1 MQAEQTGER
10 SNVTPVRHYESGPM
24 NVAYIVG
31 SFPHV
36 SETFIVNQIVGM
48 AARGHDVHVFTTVPT
63 VIGGIPTGVQR
74 YRLLEHTHS
83 LYGPRNPFIRLI
95 KVTGLMISQGWRVPR
110 LVLRALNVMR
120 YGRVAASLGL
130 LIAGL
135 TLLRQQRTH
144 AYDVIHC
151 QFGTYGEAA
160 LRLREIGAITGRL
173 VTSFRG
179 FDATKYLRTNPHAYD
194 ALFRTG
200 DLFLPVSQS
209 LADRL
214 VATGCVRAKIVV
226 LHSGIECGKFRYIE
240 RRLIEGEPVRIL
252 MIGRLTEKKGIVYA
266 IQAVAR
272 VIASG
277 RNLSFTIVG
286 EGPLRAELQ
295 RLIEELGVS
304 ESVKLIG
311 WRTHEEVV
319 GLIESA
325 HVLLAPSVT
334 GTDGD
339 EEGIPNS
346 VKEAMATGM
355 PVVSTSHGGI
365 PELVEDGVSGY
376 LVAERDVEAMAD
388 RLRQLIDRPQAWAAM
403 GRAAR
408 MRVLAEFDTEKL
420 NDELERLYV
429 ALVEKSK

>member
-1 MQAEQTGER
+1 MKIAF
-10 SNVTPVRHYESGPM
+10 
-24 NVAYIVG
+24 IVG

-36 SETFIVNQIVGM
+36 SETFIVNQIVGT
-48 AARGHDVHVFTTVPT
+48 AARGHDVDVFTTVSN
-63 VIGGIPTGVQR
+63 VIGGIPAGVQR
-74 YRLLEHTHS
+74 HRLLEHTHS
-83 LYGPRNPFIRLI
+83 LYGPSNPFIRLI
-95 KVTGLMISQGWRVPR
+95 KLTGLMISQGWRAPR
-110 LVLRALNVMR
+110 LVLRALNVVR

-135 TLLRQQRTH
+135 TLRRQQSTH

-179 FDATKYLRTNPHAYD
+179 FDATKYLRANPHAYD

-214 VATGCVRAKIVV
+214 IASGCERSKIVV
-226 LHSGIECGKFRYIE
+226 LHSGIECGKFRYHE
-240 RRLIEGEPVRIL
+240 RRLVEGEPVRIL
-252 MIGRLTEKKGIVYA
+252 TIGRLTEKKGISYA

-277 RNLSFTIVG
+277 RNLSFTIIG
-286 EGPLRAELQ
+286 EGPQRAELQ

-304 ESVKLIG
+304 EFVKLIG

-319 GLIESA
+319 GLIETA

-334 GTDGD
+334 GADGD

-355 PVVSTSHGGI
+355 PVLSTNHGGI

-376 LVAERDVEAMAD
+376 LVTERDAEAMAD
-388 RLRQLIDRPQAWAAM
+388 RLRHLIDHPQTWVTM
-403 GRAAR
+403 GQAAR
-408 MRVLAEFDTEKL
+408 ARVLAEFDTEKL
-420 NDELERLYV
+420 NDELERLY
-429 ALVEKSK
+429 ATLVEESK

>member
-1 MQAEQTGER
+1 MKIAF
-10 SNVTPVRHYESGPM
+10 V
-24 NVAYIVG
+24 VG

-48 AARGHDVHVFTTVPT
+48 AARGHDVDIYTTVPNVT
-63 VIGGIPTGVQR
+63 GGIPAGVR
-74 YRLLEHTHS
+74 HYGLLEHTHS
-83 LYGPRNPFIRLI
+83 LFGPHNLVSRLI
-95 KVTGLMISQGWRVPR
+95 KTAVLLIGQGWRGPR
-110 LVLRALNVMR
+110 LVWRALNIMR

-130 LIAGL
+130 LVAGL
-135 TLLRQQRTH
+135 TLRRQQRTG

-160 LRLREIGAITGRL
+160 LPLREIGAITGRL

-179 FDATKYLRTNPHAYD
+179 FDASKYLRTHPHAYD
-194 ALFRTG
+194 ALFREG
-200 DLFLPVSQS
+200 DLFLPVSRS

-214 VATGCVRAKIVV
+214 VASGCERAKIVV

-240 RRLIEGEPVRIL
+240 RRLIEGEPARIL
-252 MIGRLTEKKGIVYA
+252 TIGRLTEKKGIAFA
-266 IQAVAR
+266 IRAVAR
-272 VIASG
+272 IIASG
-277 RNLSFTIVG
+277 RDVSFTIVG
-286 EGPLRAELQ
+286 EGPLRDDLQ
-295 RLIEELGVS
+295 RLCEKLGVS
-304 ESVKLIG
+304 KSVQLVG
-311 WRTHEEVV
+311 WRTHDEVV
-319 GLIESA
+319 GLIETA

-334 GTDGD
+334 GADGD

-388 RLRQLIDRPQAWAAM
+388 RLQHVIDHPQTWAAI
-403 GRAAR
+403 GQAAR
-408 MRVLAEFDTEKL
+408 ARVVAEFDTERL
-420 NDELERLYV
+420 NDELERLYS
-429 ALVEKSK
+429 ALTAMPIGTDALGRSQAASKIP

>member
-1 MQAEQTGER
+1 MKIAF
-10 SNVTPVRHYESGPM
+10 
-24 NVAYIVG
+24 IVG

-48 AARGHDVHVFTTVPT
+48 AARGHDVDIYTTVPN
-63 VIGGIPTGVQR
+63 VVGGIPAGVR
-74 YRLLEHTHS
+74 NYRLLERTHS
-83 LYGPRNPFIRLI
+83 LFGPRHLVSRFIKAACLLI
-95 KVTGLMISQGWRVPR
+95 GQGWRAPR
-110 LVLRALNVMR
+110 LVLRALNVAR

-130 LIAGL
+130 LVAGL
-135 TLLRQQRTH
+135 TLRRRQRTG

-160 LRLREIGAITGRL
+160 VPLREIGAITGRL

-179 FDATKYLRTNPHAYD
+179 FDATKYLRTHPHAYD
-194 ALFRTG
+194 ALFREG
-200 DLFLPVSQS
+200 DLFLPVSRS

-214 VATGCVRAKIVV
+214 IASGCERAKTVV

-252 MIGRLTEKKGIVYA
+252 TIGRLTEKKGIAYA
-266 IQAVAR
+266 IRAVAR
-272 VIASG
+272 LIASG
-277 RNLSFTIVG
+277 RDVSFTIVG
-286 EGPLRAELQ
+286 EGPLRDDLQ
-295 RLIEELGVS
+295 RLCEELGVS
-304 ESVKLIG
+304 KSVQLIG
-311 WRTHEEVV
+311 WRTHAEVV
-319 GLIESA
+319 GLIETC

-334 GTDGD
+334 GADGD

-376 LVAERDVEAMAD
+376 LVPERDVEAMAD
-388 RLRQLIDRPQAWAAM
+388 RLRHLIDHPQAWSAM

-408 MRVLAEFDTEKL
+408 TRVLAEFDTEKL
-420 NDELERLYV
+420 NDELEQLYRAAIAKPIGANATGRSHAV
-429 ALVEKSK
+429 SKIS

>member
-1 MQAEQTGER
+1 MKIAF
-10 SNVTPVRHYESGPM
+10 
-24 NVAYIVG
+24 IVG

-36 SETFIVNQIVGM
+36 SETFIVNQIVGT
-48 AARGHDVHVFTTVPT
+48 AARGHDVDVYTTVQN
-63 VIGGIPTGVQR
+63 VIGGIPEGVQR
-74 YRLLEHTHS
+74 HRLLEHTHC
-83 LYGPRNPFIRLI
+83 LYGPSNPIARLI
-95 KVTGLMISQGWRVPR
+95 KVAGLMISQGWRAPR
-110 LVLRALNVMR
+110 LVLRALNVRR

-135 TLLRQQRTH
+135 TLRRQQKTR

-160 LRLREIGAITGRL
+160 LRLREIGAVTGRL

-179 FDATKYLRTNPHAYD
+179 FDATKYLRANPHAYD
-194 ALFRTG
+194 ALFRMG
-200 DLFLPVSQS
+200 DLFLPVSRS

-214 VATGCVRAKIVV
+214 VASGCERAKIVV
-226 LHSGIECGKFRYIE
+226 LHSGIECGKFRYLE
-240 RRLIEGEPVRIL
+240 RRLIESEPVRIL
-252 MIGRLTEKKGIVYA
+252 TIGRLTEKKGIDYA

-277 RNLSFTIVG
+277 RKLAFTIVG

-295 RLIEELGVS
+295 RLSEELGVG

-311 WRTHEEVV
+311 WCTHAEVI
-319 GLIESA
+319 GLIETA

-334 GTDGD
+334 GADGD

-355 PVVSTSHGGI
+355 PVLSTNHGGI
-365 PELVEDGVSGY
+365 PELVEAGVSGY
-376 LVAERDVEAMAD
+376 LVPERDADAMAD
-388 RLRQLIDRPQAWAAM
+388 RLRHLIDHPQTWAAM

-408 MRVLAEFDTEKL
+408 ARVLAEFDTEKL
-420 NDELERLYV
+420 NDELERLY
-429 ALVEKSK
+429 ATLVDESK